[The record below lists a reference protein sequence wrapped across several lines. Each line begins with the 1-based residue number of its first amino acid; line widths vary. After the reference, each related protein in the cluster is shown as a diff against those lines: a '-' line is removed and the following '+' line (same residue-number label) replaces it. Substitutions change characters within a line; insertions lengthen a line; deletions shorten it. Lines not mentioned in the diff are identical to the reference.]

1 MSDTNSRVIGRV
13 KWFNNKVGY
22 GFVSVTEGEYK
33 DTDIFVHHSVIRVGD
48 QQYRYLVQGEYVE
61 LEITCVQGGKYDYK
75 ASLVCGIRGGMLM
88 CETRNE
94 TKLARNDYISKKI
107 DDKDILSKPILR
119 RASNEI
125 IDGNDGWSAP
135 NDPLSVKEDPLKM
148 NFLFN
153 EFKIKLSLS
162 NADTLVLMQILKPL
176 NLSI

>member
-1 MSDTNSRVIGRV
+1 MSDTNSHVIGRV

-61 LEITCVQGGKYDYK
+61 LEITAVQGGKYDYQ
-75 ASLVCGIRGGMLM
+75 ASLVCGIRGGILM

-119 RASNEI
+119 RSSNEI

-135 NDPLSVKEDPLKM
+135 KQSVKRKGRPHK
-148 NFLFN
+148 N
-153 EFKIKLSLS
+153 EF
-162 NADTLVLMQILKPL
+162 
-176 NLSI
+176 SI

>member
-1 MSDTNSRVIGRV
+1 MSDTFSRVIGRV

-33 DTDIFVHHSVIRVGD
+33 DTDIFVHHSVIQVGD

-61 LEITCVQGGKYDYK
+61 LEITCVQGGKYDYQ

-107 DDKDILSKPILR
+107 DNKDIISKPILR
-119 RASNEI
+119 RGSNEI
-125 IDGNDGWSAP
+125 IDGNDGWGVPKQHNKRKGRPS
-135 NDPLSVKEDPLKM
+135 K
-148 NFLFN
+148 N
-153 EFKIKLSLS
+153 EF
-162 NADTLVLMQILKPL
+162 
-176 NLSI
+176 SI